1 MYKTG
6 SGEKNQPTGCG
17 NHLREPSRQV
27 TQCQYDHGFGRRHMV
42 VSPERGKTETWTCS
56 ESGPLGITKAACWE
70 WEKAP
75 IAQQR
80 PQTVAG
86 WDSLLQ
92 ELRYYCQSVPW
103 LERTY
108 PLSVVRSIYQAV
120 KVRNPAKGKE
130 PGTLPWLVVALTA
143 LDWCTWIQ
151 HKWATYLCDNWV
163 RSHQSWSHHST
174 SMMWLWLL
182 LQLLPSGPSGPPSPP
197 SLLSHPTSCACPH
210 LSPSPHGCPW
220 SPKSAP
226 PPFTQLN

>member
-1 MYKTG
+1 MQRIWAIGHYQSSMPG
-6 SGEKNQPTGCG
+6 
-17 NHLREPSRQV
+17 
-27 TQCQYDHGFGRRHMV
+27 M
-42 VSPERGKTETWTCS
+42 GK
-56 ESGPLGITKAACWE
+56 G
-70 WEKAP
+70 P

-92 ELRYYCQSVPW
+92 ELQYYCQSVPW

-120 KVRNPAKGKE
+120 KVHNPAKGKE

-174 SMMWLWLL
+174 SVTRLWLL

-210 LSPSPHGCPW
+210 LSPSPLSLPSWMSLESEECTPTFHPTLFFFFFFELGVYCLLPYW
-220 SPKSAP
+220 AQDMC
-226 PPFTQLN
+226 TAD